1 MTKNPNQGFFVCVV
15 GGGGHGGWVWGFNS
29 HFK

>member
-15 GGGGHGGWVWGFNS
+15 GGGHGGWVWGFNS